1 MTRVGR
7 APGRWLAVV
16 TLSGQA
22 VCAADLPV
30 QVLTLSGAPLPDA
43 VVYAVPSIP
52 LAHGPLAPVNIDQ
65 VDKQFVPRVSVLRAG
80 TEVRFPNS
88 DNIRHSVY
96 SFSPAKVFQLK
107 LYAGRA
113 AAPVVFDKPGVVVL
127 GCNIHD
133 QMLAWVLV
141 IDTPYV
147 ARTDAAGS
155 AHLTA
160 LAAGDYTLRVWHSP
174 MQSEQ
179 DGEAL
184 HVDTAPLAP
193 RTLKL
198 ELAATAAG
206 TMPSM
211 AGMSP

>member
-1 MTRVGR
+1 MTRVR
-7 APGRWLAVV
+7 FAPGWWLAWVALAAQ
-16 TLSGQA
+16 T

-30 QVLTLSGAPLPDA
+30 QVLTLSDAPLPDA
-43 VVYAVPSIP
+43 VVYAVPSTP
-52 LAHGPLAPVNIDQ
+52 LAHGPLAPAIIDQ

-80 TEVRFPNS
+80 TAVRFPNS

-133 QMLAWVLV
+133 QMVAWVLV

-147 ARTDAAGS
+147 ARTDAFGS
-155 AHLTA
+155 ARLKD

-179 DGEAL
+179 NGEAL
-184 HVDTAPLAP
+184 HVDAAPLAP
-193 RTLKL
+193 RTVKL
-198 ELAATAAG
+198 ELAATPGDAVPA
-206 TMPSM
+206 M

>member
-1 MTRVGR
+1 MRQVR
-7 APGRWLAVV
+7 LAPGWWLALA
-16 TLSGQA
+16 TLGVQA
-22 VCAADLPV
+22 VCAAELPV
-30 QVLTLSGAPLPDA
+30 QVLTLRGAPLPDA

-52 LAHGPLAPVNIDQ
+52 VTHGPLAVADIDQ
-65 VDKQFVPRVSVLRAG
+65 VNKQFVPRVSVLRAG
-80 TEVRFPNS
+80 TAVRFPNS

-107 LYAGRA
+107 LYAGRT

-133 QMLAWVLV
+133 EMLAWVLV

-147 ARTDAAGS
+147 ARTDASGS
-155 AHLTA
+155 ARLTG
-160 LAAGDYTLRVWHSP
+160 LTAGDYTLRVWHPP

-184 HVDTAPLAP
+184 HVDSAPLAP

-198 ELAATAAG
+198 ELAATEGAP
-206 TMPSM
+206 MPSM
-211 AGMSP
+211 PGMSP

>member
-1 MTRVGR
+1 MTRALL
-7 APGRWLAVV
+7 APGGWLALV
-16 TLSGQA
+16 TLSAQT
-22 VCAADLPV
+22 VLAADLPV
-30 QVLTLSGAPLPDA
+30 QVLTLRGAPLPDA

-52 LAHGPLAPVNIDQ
+52 LAHGPLAPAIIDQ

-80 TEVRFPNS
+80 TAVRFPNS

-113 AAPVVFDKPGVVVL
+113 TAPVVFDKPGVVVL

-133 QMLAWVLV
+133 DMLAWVLV

-147 ARTDAAGS
+147 ARTDASGS
-155 AHLTA
+155 AQLEG
-160 LAAGDYTLRVWHSP
+160 LAAGDYTLRVWHPP

-179 DGEAL
+179 EGEAL
-184 HVDTAPLAP
+184 HVAAEPLAP

-198 ELAATAAG
+198 ELATTDASS
-206 TMPSM
+206 MPAM
-211 AGMSP
+211 PGMSP